1 MENVDKKQQLA
12 EEKEKAA
19 IEFENKILAI
29 LLPSVGLIAFIIGL
43 VGAILVFP
51 SNPGGGVFLT
61 ILALLGLG
69 GIAYGVLVFL
79 KKRFFKFHKKEHEPS
94 KEPNNNKN

>member
-19 IEFENKILAI
+19 IELENKILAF
-29 LLPSVGLIAFIIGL
+29 LLPIVGLIAFIIGL
-43 VGAILVFP
+43 VGAILIISTNV
-51 SNPGGGVFLT
+51 GGGVFLI
-61 ILALLGLG
+61 ILALLGAG
-69 GIAYGVLVFL
+69 GIAYGVYIFL

-94 KEPNNNKN
+94 KEPENK

>member
-1 MENVDKKQQLA
+1 METFDKQQQDA
-12 EEKEKAA
+12 EEKEKQA

-43 VGAILVFP
+43 IGTILVLP
-51 SNPGGGVFLT
+51 TNVAIGIFLI
-61 ILALLGLG
+61 ILTLLGAG
-69 GIAYGVLVFL
+69 GIAYGVVVFL

-94 KEPNNNKN
+94 KEPDNK